1 MRRFT
6 IYRPRRDISSEALV
20 RLAAEAYTGKSCR
33 DAAIDRTERG
43 KPFFRDER
51 LPFFS
56 LSHSGGL
63 LLCAM
68 GDAPCGLDVQAHE
81 FSTGKRAVSRLF
93 RLAERYF
100 HPAETERLKR
110 SATPERDFFALWAA
124 RESYV
129 KYTGEGITKSL
140 SRLNLLSPEEIAPVR
155 IADVFSTLDDPST
168 FDLPSKDDYSVFL
181 CASGEFDCRFA
192 SLPVFPET

>member
-1 MRRFT
+1 M
-6 IYRPRRDISSEALV
+6 SSEAFV
-20 RLAAEAYTGKSCR
+20 RLAAETHTGKSCR
-33 DAAIDRTERG
+33 DAAIDRTDRG

-51 LPFFS
+51 LPCFS
-56 LSHSGGL
+56 LSHSGEL

-81 FSTGKRAVSRLF
+81 FSNGKRAVSHLF

-110 SATPERDFFALWAA
+110 SSTPERDFFALWAA
-124 RESYV
+124 HESYV
-129 KYTGEGITKSL
+129 KYTGEGITKNF

-155 IADVFSTLDDPST
+155 IANVSFVIDDPFTLEISQT
-168 FDLPSKDDYSVFL
+168 NRYSVFL
-181 CASGEFDCRFA
+181 CAAGEFDCRLA
-192 SLPVFPET
+192 PFPAFSET